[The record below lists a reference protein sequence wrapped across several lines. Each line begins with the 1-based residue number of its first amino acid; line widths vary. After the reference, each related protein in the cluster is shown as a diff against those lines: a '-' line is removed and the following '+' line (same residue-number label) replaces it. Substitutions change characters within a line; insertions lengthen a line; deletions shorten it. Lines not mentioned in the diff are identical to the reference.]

1 MQSGAW
7 HDIVEYVRL
16 LGARDYQRATDLLDT
31 AIDRDGIGSLND
43 SVADVCRSLM
53 DRVYFAAGT
62 IDVLDVVDSI
72 AMRVTATNRDARRDA
87 VDRQRSLLVFLG
99 SGGLPCAA
107 RDDVASWPPDDRL
120 HDSIACMIGLLGIVA
135 DDEDIS
141 VADVV
146 DRIRPP
152 APPKTPEGTFALAWR
167 GANGAEP
174 LAGVVPR
181 GYTAHIT
188 FLGEAPCSL
197 RSIFARVASLRDGQ
211 PQPDG
216 ADDAMRAGITWG

>member
-1 MQSGAW
+1 MQSCAW
-7 HDIVEYVRL
+7 HDILAYVQL
-16 LGARDYQRATDLLDT
+16 LGARDYLGATDLLET

-53 DRVYFAAGT
+53 DRVSYPAGT

-72 AMRVTATNRDARRDA
+72 AMRVTATSGDTRREA

-99 SGGLPCAA
+99 SVGLPCAA
-107 RDDVASWPPDDRL
+107 RDDVASWAPDDRL
-120 HDSIACMIGLLGIVA
+120 HDLIACMIGLLGIVA
-135 DDEDIS
+135 DDEHIM

-146 DRIRPP
+146 ADIRPP
-152 APPKTPEGTFALAWR
+152 GPPAMPEGTFTLAWR

-174 LAGVVPR
+174 FAGVMPR

-188 FLGEAPCSL
+188 FLGEEPCSL
-197 RSIFARVASLRDGQ
+197 RSIFARVALLRDGQ
-211 PQPDG
+211 PQA
-216 ADDAMRAGITWG
+216 ADVDDTMRAGISWG